1 MYIAREID
9 VKIKNHLDK
18 KEYTILTGARQTGKT
33 TLITNLF
40 KELKTSGEHV
50 YYLTLENADVLRDV
64 NESPENIFKY
74 ALRPTDPLVQNTKT
88 KRVIVFIDEIQY
100 ADNPSHVLKYLYD
113 KYLENLKIVATG
125 SSAFYLDSTFKDSL
139 AGRKRIF
146 IIKTL
151 NFGEFLHF
159 INRNDL
165 SDVLQMMRHQPDFIS
180 MQKEEMLEKFNQ
192 YLIYGGYPSVVLEP
206 DLNEK
211 VELLKELKNSFLKRD
226 IDESGVNNPDAFYK
240 LAMIL
245 SSQTGNLVNKNEFSN
260 TLRIDNKTIDRYLFV
275 LQKCF
280 HIELIKPFSQ
290 NLRKELTKMPMI
302 YFYDSGMRNSMLNRF
317 FEFDVREDKGQ
328 LLENFVFRRLKEKY
342 DTDDIRFWRTTD
354 NKEID
359 FIIDSGEGRFAYE
372 VKFSCK
378 QKKGNASKVFL
389 ENYPD
394 FTYKTISYDFDAQCL
409 QALKL

>member
-1 MYIAREID
+1 MYITREID
-9 VKIKNHLDK
+9 IKIKNHLDK

-33 TLITNLF
+33 TLITKLF
-40 KELKTSGEHV
+40 KELKTSGERA

-64 NESPENIFKY
+64 NENPENIFKY
-74 ALRPTDPLVQNTKT
+74 ALRPTDPLVQTQKSE
-88 KRVIVFIDEIQY
+88 RVIVFIDEIQY
-100 ADNPSHVLKYLYD
+100 ANNPSHVLKYLYD
-113 KYLENLKIVATG
+113 KYLDNLKIVATG
-125 SSAFYLDSTFKDSL
+125 SSAFYLDSNFKDSL
-139 AGRKRIF
+139 SGRKRIF
-146 IIKTL
+146 ILKTL
-151 NFGEFLHF
+151 SFAEYLHF
-159 INRNDL
+159 IKRDDL

-180 MQKEEMLEKFNQ
+180 MQKDEMFEKFNQ
-192 YLIYGGYPSVVLEP
+192 YLIYGGYPSVAMEP

-245 SSQTGNLVNKNEFSN
+245 SSQTGNLVNKNEISN

-280 HIELIKPFSQ
+280 HIELIKPFYQ

-302 YFYDSGMRNSMLNRF
+302 YFYDSGMRNSLLNRF
-317 FEFDVREDKGQ
+317 FEFDLREDRGQ
-328 LLENFVFRRLKEKY
+328 LLENFVYRRLTEKY

-359 FIIDSGEGRFAYE
+359 FIIDSGEGKFAYE
-372 VKFSCK
+372 VKFSCQ
-378 QKKGNASKVFL
+378 QKKGNASQVFL
-389 ENYPD
+389 EHYPD
-394 FTYKTISYDFDAQCL
+394 FSYKTISYDFDAQCL

>member
-1 MYIAREID
+1 MYITREID
-9 VKIKNHLDK
+9 VKIENHLDK

-33 TLITNLF
+33 TLITKLF
-40 KELKTSGEHV
+40 KELKTSEKNV
-50 YYLTLENADVLRDV
+50 YYLTLENADVLRDI

-74 ALRPTDPLVQNTKT
+74 ALRPTDPLVQTPKS

-100 ADNPSHVLKYLYD
+100 ANNPSHILKYLYD
-113 KYLENLKIVATG
+113 KYLDNLKVVATG
-125 SSAFYLDSTFKDSL
+125 SSAFYLDSSFKDSL
-139 AGRKRIF
+139 SGRKRIF
-146 IIKTL
+146 ILKTL
-151 NFGEFLHF
+151 SFAEYLHF
-159 INRNDL
+159 IERDDL

-180 MQKEEMLEKFNQ
+180 MQKEEILEKFNQ
-192 YLIYGGYPSVVLEP
+192 YLIYGGYPSVALEP
-206 DLNEK
+206 DLNDK

-226 IDESGVNNPDAFYK
+226 INESGVNNPDAFYK

-260 TLRIDNKTIDRYLFV
+260 TLGIDNKTIDRYLFV

-302 YFYDSGMRNSMLNRF
+302 YFYDSGMRNSLLNRF
-317 FEFDVREDKGQ
+317 FEFDLREDRGQ
-328 LLENFVFRRLKEKY
+328 LLENFVFRRLNEKY

-359 FIIDSGEGRFAYE
+359 FIIDSSEGRFAYE

-378 QKKGNASKVFL
+378 QKKGNASKIFL
-389 ENYPD
+389 EHYPD
-394 FTYKTISYDFDAQCL
+394 FSYKTISYDFDAQCL

>member
-1 MYIAREID
+1 MYITREID
-9 VKIKNHLDK
+9 VKIENHLDK

-33 TLITNLF
+33 TLITKLF
-40 KELKTSGEHV
+40 KELKTSEKNV
-50 YYLTLENADVLRDV
+50 YYLTLENADVLRDI

-74 ALRPTDPLVQNTKT
+74 ALRPPAPLVQTPKS

-100 ADNPSHVLKYLYD
+100 ANNPSHVLKYLYD
-113 KYLENLKIVATG
+113 KYLDNLKVVATG
-125 SSAFYLDSTFKDSL
+125 SSAFYLDSSFKDSL
-139 AGRKRIF
+139 SGRKRIF
-146 IIKTL
+146 ILKTL
-151 NFGEFLHF
+151 SFAEYLHF
-159 INRNDL
+159 IERDDL

-180 MQKEEMLEKFNQ
+180 MQKEEILEKFNQ
-192 YLIYGGYPSVVLEP
+192 YLIYGGYPSVALEP
-206 DLNEK
+206 DLNDK

-226 IDESGVNNPDAFYK
+226 INESGVNNPDAFYK

-260 TLRIDNKTIDRYLFV
+260 TLGIDNKTIDRYLFV

-302 YFYDSGMRNSMLNRF
+302 YFYDSGMRNSLLNRF
-317 FEFDVREDKGQ
+317 FEFDLREDRGQ
-328 LLENFVFRRLKEKY
+328 LLENFVFRRLNEKY

-359 FIIDSGEGRFAYE
+359 FIIDSSEGRFAYE

-378 QKKGNASKVFL
+378 QKKGNASKIFL
-389 ENYPD
+389 EHYPD
-394 FTYKTISYDFDAQCL
+394 FSYKTISYDFDAQCL

>member
-1 MYIAREID
+1 MYITREID
-9 VKIKNHLDK
+9 VKIENHLDK

-33 TLITNLF
+33 TLITKLF
-40 KELKTSGEHV
+40 KELKTSEKNV
-50 YYLTLENADVLRDV
+50 YYLTLENADVLRDI

-74 ALRPTDPLVQNTKT
+74 ALRPTDPLVQTPKS

-100 ADNPSHVLKYLYD
+100 ANNPSHVLKYLYD
-113 KYLENLKIVATG
+113 KYLDNLKVVATG
-125 SSAFYLDSTFKDSL
+125 SSAFYLDSSFKDSL
-139 AGRKRIF
+139 SGRKRIF
-146 IIKTL
+146 ILKTL
-151 NFGEFLHF
+151 SFAEYLHF
-159 INRNDL
+159 IERDDL

-180 MQKEEMLEKFNQ
+180 MQKEEILEKFNQ
-192 YLIYGGYPSVVLEP
+192 YLIYGGYPSVALEP
-206 DLNEK
+206 DLNDK

-226 IDESGVNNPDAFYK
+226 INESGVNNPDAFYK

-260 TLRIDNKTIDRYLFV
+260 TLGIDNKTIDRYLFV

-302 YFYDSGMRNSMLNRF
+302 YFYDSGMRNSLLNRF
-317 FEFDVREDKGQ
+317 FEFDLREDRGQ
-328 LLENFVFRRLKEKY
+328 LLENFVFRRLNEKY

-359 FIIDSGEGRFAYE
+359 FIIDSSEGRFAYE

-378 QKKGNASKVFL
+378 QKKGNASKIFL
-389 ENYPD
+389 EHYPD
-394 FTYKTISYDFDAQCL
+394 FSYKTISYDFDAQCL

>member
-1 MYIAREID
+1 MYITREID
-9 VKIKNHLDK
+9 AKIKNHLDK

-33 TLITNLF
+33 TLITQLF
-40 KELKTSGEHV
+40 KELKTSGEKV

-74 ALRPTDPLVQNTKT
+74 ALRPIAPLVQTPKH

-100 ADNPSHVLKYLYD
+100 ANNPSHVLKYLYD
-113 KYLENLKIVATG
+113 KYLDNLKIVATG
-125 SSAFYLDSTFKDSL
+125 SSAFYLDSNFKDSL
-139 AGRKRIF
+139 SGRKRIF
-146 IIKTL
+146 ILKTL
-151 NFGEFLHF
+151 SFAEYLNFIE
-159 INRNDL
+159 RDDL

-192 YLIYGGYPSVVLEP
+192 YLIYGGYPSVALEP
-206 DLNEK
+206 DLSEK

-260 TLRIDNKTIDRYLFV
+260 TLGIDNKTIDRYLFV

-280 HIELIKPFSQ
+280 HIELIKPFSK

-302 YFYDSGMRNSMLNRF
+302 YFYDSGMRNSLLNRF
-317 FEFDVREDKGQ
+317 FEFDLREDRGQ
-328 LLENFVFRRLKEKY
+328 LLENFVFRRLTEKY
-342 DTDDIRFWRTTD
+342 DTNDIHFWRTTD

-359 FIIDSGEGRFAYE
+359 FIIDSSEAKFAYE

-378 QKKGNASKVFL
+378 QKNNKASKVFL
-389 ENYPD
+389 EHYPD
-394 FTYKTISYDFDAQCL
+394 FSYENISYDFDIQCL
-409 QALKL
+409 QTLKL

>member
-1 MYIAREID
+1 MYITREID
-9 VKIKNHLDK
+9 VKIENHLDK

-33 TLITNLF
+33 TLITKLF
-40 KELKTSGEHV
+40 KELKTSEKNV
-50 YYLTLENADVLRDV
+50 YYLTLENADVLRDI

-74 ALRPTDPLVQNTKT
+74 ALRPPAPLVQTPKS

-100 ADNPSHVLKYLYD
+100 ANNPSHILKYLYD
-113 KYLENLKIVATG
+113 KYLDNLKVVATG
-125 SSAFYLDSTFKDSL
+125 SSAFYLDSSFKDSL
-139 AGRKRIF
+139 SGRKRIF
-146 IIKTL
+146 ILKTL
-151 NFGEFLHF
+151 SFAEYLHF
-159 INRNDL
+159 IERDDL

-180 MQKEEMLEKFNQ
+180 MQKEEILEKFNQ
-192 YLIYGGYPSVVLEP
+192 YLIYGGYPSVALEP
-206 DLNEK
+206 DLNDK

-226 IDESGVNNPDAFYK
+226 INESGVNNPDAFYK

-260 TLRIDNKTIDRYLFV
+260 TLGIDNKTIDRYLFV

-302 YFYDSGMRNSMLNRF
+302 YFYDSGMRNSLLNRF
-317 FEFDVREDKGQ
+317 FEFDLREDRGQ
-328 LLENFVFRRLKEKY
+328 LLENFVFRRLNEKY

-359 FIIDSGEGRFAYE
+359 FIIDSSEGRFAYE

-378 QKKGNASKVFL
+378 QKKGNASKIFL
-389 ENYPD
+389 EHYPD
-394 FTYKTISYDFDAQCL
+394 FSYKTISYDFDAQCL